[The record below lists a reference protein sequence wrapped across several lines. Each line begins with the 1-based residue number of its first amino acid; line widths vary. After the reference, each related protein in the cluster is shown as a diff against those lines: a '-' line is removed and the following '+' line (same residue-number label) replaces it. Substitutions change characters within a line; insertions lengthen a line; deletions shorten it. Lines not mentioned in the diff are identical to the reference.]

1 MGNVVKRQATGQ
13 VSDAVLRIVYG
24 TMKYLPYIDSLLVKT
39 QFLVY
44 NTQFLG
50 SLCLVKVVMYEL
62 MKVNFEFRSFVI
74 KYEKDDGE
82 KEDEE
87 PTKFELMQRGEI
99 QDLQGAMQEHEVKL
113 AAAWAR
119 IRVARRAVGDT
130 NAERMENV
138 LPEDVRLKESRAGTK
153 TST

>member
-24 TMKYLPYIDSLLVKT
+24 TMKYLPYIDTLLVKT

-50 SLCLVKVVMYEL
+50 SLCLVKVVIFEL
-62 MKVNFEFRSFVI
+62 MKVNFEFRNFVI
-74 KYEKDDGE
+74 KYEEVGDNEGE
-82 KEDEE
+82 AT
-87 PTKFELMQRGEI
+87 TKFELMQRQEI
-99 QDLQGAMQEHEVKL
+99 KDLQIAMQEHEVKL

-119 IRVARRAVGDT
+119 IRIARRAIGET
-130 NAERMENV
+130 NAERMENI
-138 LPEDVRLKESRAGTK
+138 LPEDVRQKETRAGK
-153 TST
+153 F

>member
-24 TMKYLPYIDSLLVKT
+24 TMKYLPYIDTLLVKT

-74 KYEKDDGE
+74 KYKEEGE
-82 KEDEE
+82 TEE
-87 PTKFELMQRGEI
+87 EAPTKFELMQRQEI
-99 QDLQGAMQEHEVKL
+99 QDLQHAMQEHEVKL

-119 IRVARRAVGDT
+119 IRIARRAIGNT
-130 NAERMENV
+130 NAERMENI
-138 LPEDVRLKESRAGTK
+138 LPDDVRQMESRAGMNWYK
-153 TST
+153 